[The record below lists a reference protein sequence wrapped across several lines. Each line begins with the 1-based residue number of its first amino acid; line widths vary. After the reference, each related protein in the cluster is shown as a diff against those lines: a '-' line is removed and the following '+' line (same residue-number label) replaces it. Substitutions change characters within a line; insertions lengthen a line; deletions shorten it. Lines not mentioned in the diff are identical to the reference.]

1 MSAGM
6 RGGVTLQH
14 APGGGG
20 LWSLG
25 SGGAESGEKCG
36 EPWGREEMR
45 LGAEKFGRAGGNL

>member
-6 RGGVTLQH
+6 RGGETLQR

-45 LGAEKFGRAGGNL
+45 LGAEKFGRAGGDL